1 MKIEAKIREA
11 QHLLSLS
18 REGDRYRGRIG
29 GREVE
34 ADVIEKGSH
43 LLLVRLGGRRYDV
56 AYWQDGS
63 EFHLDLGSSPV
74 AVEILDPLRSASAG
88 ESDSDSAGR
97 REIRAAMP
105 GKVVAVK
112 VKPGEDV
119 REGQGLVVV
128 EAMKMENEVPSPKS
142 GRVVSLE
149 VVPGQTVEK
158 GALLFCVE

>member
-1 MKIEAKIREA
+1 VKIEARIRGA
-11 QHLLSLS
+11 QRLLSLS

-29 GREVE
+29 DLEVE
-34 ADVIEKGSH
+34 ADVIEKGNN
-43 LLLVRLGGRRYDV
+43 LLLVRLGGRSFDV
-56 AYWQDGS
+56 TYWQDGR
-63 EFHLDLGSSPV
+63 EFHLDLGGAPV

-88 ESDSDSAGR
+88 GSDSDGAGR

-119 REGQGLVVV
+119 RQGQGLVVV
-128 EAMKMENEVPSPKS
+128 EAMKMENEVSSPKS
-142 GRVVSLE
+142 GKVVALE